1 VPRKRRPPDRYPRLD
16 TSLPPHLHARLQAA
30 SLVLRTPLERLVE
43 TALESHLDHLDEAQR
58 ELIDRLASETM
69 SRMERE

>member
-1 VPRKRRPPDRYPRLD
+1 VARRRRAADRYPKLNS
-16 TSLPPHLHARLQAA
+16 SLPPHLHARLQAA
-30 SLVLRTPLERLVE
+30 SMVLRTPLDRLVE
-43 TALESHLDHLDEAQR
+43 SALESHLDTLDEGQR